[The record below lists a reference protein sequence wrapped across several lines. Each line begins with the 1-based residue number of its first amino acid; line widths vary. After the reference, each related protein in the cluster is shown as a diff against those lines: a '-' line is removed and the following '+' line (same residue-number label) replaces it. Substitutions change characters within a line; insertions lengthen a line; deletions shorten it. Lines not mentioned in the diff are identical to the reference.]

1 MTYGDMRRAITD
13 LPVAVSSAL
22 LPEGWQGAYCD
33 EDKVILIDRR
43 LTYSGKRC
51 TLVHELVHWWYGDD
65 DCSNARSRQERR
77 TRTQTALLLVD
88 PMELAALERM
98 YDDMWSIANELN
110 VTTQVLTDYRQILSE
125 HACIV

>member
-1 MTYGDMRRAITD
+1 MTYGDMRRAIVG

-51 TLVHELVHWWYGDD
+51 TLVHELVHWWYGDHACD
-65 DCSNARSRQERR
+65 PSSRAKSECR
-77 TRTQTALLLVD
+77 TRRQTALLLVD
-88 PMELAALERM
+88 PIECGTLERM
-98 YDDMWSIANELN
+98 YEGNRWRMAGGMNI
-110 VTTQVLTDYRQILSE
+110 TTDVLLDYRKTLKT
-125 HACIV
+125 APR